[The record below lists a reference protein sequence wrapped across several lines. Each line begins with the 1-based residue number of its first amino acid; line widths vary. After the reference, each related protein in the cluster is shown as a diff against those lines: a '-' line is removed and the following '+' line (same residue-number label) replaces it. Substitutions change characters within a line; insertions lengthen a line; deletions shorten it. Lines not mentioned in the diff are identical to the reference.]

1 MAILTR
7 PTRRPGMTLVELL
20 VVIAIIALLIAL
32 LLPAVQGVREAARR
46 TQCGNHMRQA
56 CLGILAYEQS
66 QGMLPPGWTKA
77 ASGQSMPKSHSFYTY
92 ILPHLEQLAIHDR
105 VDWNQNW
112 NAPVNAAA
120 LAVELPIAV
129 CPSAPGGRQ
138 FVADYAACELISS
151 SAYSPL
157 VSSNAITS
165 RPSWTGTLR
174 NGPRAAA
181 DIRDG
186 LSNTWLLFEDAG
198 RPQGWA
204 DGRPTG
210 STNVSGARW
219 ADVESYFHV
228 HEQRAGKMQNVTNN
242 NEIYSF
248 HLGGA
253 TYGMGDGAVRFASD
267 TLDPEVFVSLFTGK
281 AGDTARGDW

>member
-1 MAILTR
+1 
-7 PTRRPGMTLVELL
+7 
-20 VVIAIIALLIAL
+20 
-32 LLPAVQGVREAARR
+32 VRESARR
-46 TQCGNHMRQA
+46 TQCSNHMRQA
-56 CLGILAYEQS
+56 SLAILAYEQS
-66 QGMLPPGWTKA
+66 RGMLPPAWTKA
-77 ASGQSMPKSHSFYTY
+77 PSGQALPKSHNLYTF
-92 ILPHLEQLAIHDR
+92 ILPHLEQLAIHDQ

-112 NAPVNAAA
+112 NAPVNAVA
-120 LAVELPIAV
+120 LSVDLPVAV

-138 FVADYAACELISS
+138 FVADYAGCELISS
-151 SAYSPL
+151 SAYSAL
-157 VSSNAITS
+157 VSSKAITS
-165 RPSWTGTLR
+165 RSNWKGILR

-186 LSNTWLLFEDAG
+186 LSNTFLLFEDAG

-210 STNVSGARW
+210 RTNISGARW

-228 HEQRAGKMQNVTNN
+228 HDQRAGKMQNLNNN

-253 TYGMGDGAVRFASD
+253 TYGMGDGAVRFCSD
-267 TLDPEVFVSLFTGK
+267 AIDPEVFVSLFTAK
-281 AGDTARGDW
+281 AGDTVSGDW